1 MSATGG
7 AGLTKLTEIADN
19 TDELE
24 SITSGIEV
32 NTDGV
37 ATSAKQDDIIS
48 ELQSLEAGLITNNPF
63 NGYGLYAWNDDNTNF
78 YAMYQNASGAWI
90 VIKIANSTGVTT
102 YATGSS
108 DASTNWTNRASL
120 TYQDYATSF

>member
-37 ATSAKQDDIIS
+37 ATSSKQDDIIS
-48 ELQSLEAGLITNNPF
+48 ELQSLEAGLIINNP
-63 NGYGLYAWNDDNTNF
+63 
-78 YAMYQNASGAWI
+78 
-90 VIKIANSTGVTT
+90 
-102 YATGSS
+102 
-108 DASTNWTNRASL
+108 
-120 TYQDYATSF
+120 